1 MNTIT
6 QLANRI
12 SLESPTPDLLHDL
25 RTAVNQP
32 ATASSIVS
40 AMLSQYEMSLRAQE
54 AACSVMER
62 LENIAEADP
71 ELGCGLMTHLWVIA
85 SQIDGAFDVT
95 DAIDLWLANT
105 NTVAIESQLRYIAET
120 SKEEHII
127 EHFKS
132 MAKM

>member
-1 MNTIT
+1 MSTT
-6 QLANRI
+6 AQLAKRI

-25 RTAVNQP
+25 HTVVNQP
-32 ATASSIVS
+32 ETASSIVS
-40 AMLSQYEMSLRAQE
+40 AMLSQYQMSLRAQE

-62 LENIAEADP
+62 LEKIAEADP
-71 ELGCGLMTHLWVIA
+71 ELGCGLMAHLWVIA

-120 SKEEHII
+120 SKEKHVI
-127 EHFKS
+127 EHFRN